1 MKNHDENKD
10 LRLFSRIGKVDSIT
24 KTLKANKNQ
33 LIGIRMW
40 GRIDYLTKYCGYVFI
55 RDNSINANVANND
68 NNSSNYR
75 DLKKARKEKQLTNK
89 KK

>member
-10 LRLFSRIGKVDSIT
+10 LRLFSRIGKVDTIT

-89 KK
+89 KR